1 MKFVKKKGPAP
12 FNTFTTSKTGIPR
25 NASLTYAPPSE
36 TPPGTIQPDTMS
48 VRLYDYND
56 IEQTLTPISPAV
68 SYGEITGFESIP
80 IPPNAATD
88 PGAWWSQFPKLD
100 RISNDSCSSLPS
112 ELNQAW
118 TNRNTKFGAP
128 GFQNIAKRMVR
139 CESLRPPWGAFN
151 IPPIEEK
158 EAIQEDAKKK
168 ATQVDAFA
176 NNQYTKWL
184 KTQASKA
191 GITGAPLFAFL
202 AGPAAFLSYA
212 KQVNAVP
219 QDATAVPIGALALA
233 VADSLLILSKMDKS
247 GTQNAVYELTR
258 VHGEDYGAQLDQ
270 MLSIFDA
277 TLAQSKKDAFAK
289 KKAGIPMG
297 GLLMTPGT
305 IAAPGMKAA
314 DAYSQRQGRK
324 DNKRRGDA
332 ASEEAAI
339 EFDQF
344 YNAALAQ
351 NAKAI
356 TATIA
361 EYRTCTTPG
370 KVIQRKLH
378 ADQFKR
384 DRTYVTCGSDPS
396 AWDVP
401 NGPTLG
407 NALRS
412 ELDAQQGIPAKAP
425 APPGAQGT
433 ILPFAIAGIGFVT
446 AGPIGAAAGF
456 ALGKQLEKK

>member
-25 NASLTYAPPSE
+25 TASITYASPAD
-36 TPPGTIQPDTMS
+36 TPPGVLRPLSM
-48 VRLYDYND
+48 D
-56 IEQTLTPISPAV
+56 IVLAEKDSKTGKFTKTSPAV
-68 SYGEITGFESIP
+68 EYGQITDLADIP
-80 IPPNAATD
+80 IPENAATD
-88 PGAWWSQFPKLD
+88 PGAWWNEKHD
-100 RISNDSCSSLPS
+100 IAIDNDSCSPS
-112 ELNQAW
+112 VFELADNWRNRKYAKNQA
-118 TNRNTKFGAP
+118 A
-128 GFQNIAKRMVR
+128 FQDIANQIAR
-139 CESLRPPWGAFN
+139 CESLQPPYGAFN

-176 NNQYTKWL
+176 NNQYAKWL

-233 VADSLLILSKMDKS
+233 VADSVLILSKMDKS

-305 IAAPGMKAA
+305 IAAPGLKAA
-314 DAYSQRQGRK
+314 DAYSQRQGRR

-332 ASEEAAI
+332 ASEEAGI

-351 NAKAI
+351 NAEAI
-356 TATIA
+356 TATIV
-361 EYRTCTTPG
+361 EYRTCTKPG
-370 KVIQRKLH
+370 KVIQRQLH

-412 ELDAQQGIPAKAP
+412 ELDAQQGMPAKAP
-425 APPGAQGT
+425 APPGEKRT
-433 ILPFAIAGIGFVT
+433 ILPFAIAGLGFVT